1 MKTRKLLAYLLAFTL
16 AFTCFVCV
24 PMVTS
29 AATVT
34 VNTASEL
41 ADALANTSYDHIII
55 GSSIS
60 STTGL
65 TINRSLTLEGA
76 AGVDGYH
83 IDGANLAISGGNV
96 VLKNLKLTR
105 NADTVTIKN
114 TTNVTISGG
123 EIYCTNTGNGNEGAI
138 YVNALNGTVTL
149 TDGVVIKSKNW
160 AVYDDNGSSNQYT
173 GTVNFVDCLVQ
184 KVSGNSYQKDLLAQ
198 RNATT
203 YNIGGG
209 TDGQQAIFE
218 QSSGKI
224 WTADKNHDKQ
234 KAKAGEHLNIYDGAV
249 FNLPGEDWGFYV
261 NANSIEVN
269 VYGGEF
275 NFGGQ
280 VFYINQSYDAVNIS
294 GGTFNIKSNVINVN
308 DTNSGATISGGTFN
322 GVGNCEKIV
331 MKNNGALTITG
342 GEFNNP
348 YGVGVLS
355 ASGKGNGALNVS
367 NATFETAGP
376 AISISG
382 NITANI
388 TSGTFTSTG
397 TDDRNGTGVIT
408 AKTGTV
414 TISGGEFT
422 QTGDSAHSVIE
433 VNSGASTCT
442 LKVTDGTFTHENKGA
457 VVYTAPD
464 ASAAN
469 VTVTGGTQKT
479 DLIIGKQTKNGSTR
493 LVMKLTDDAE
503 TIEAYET
510 LGFKLVIDGEEQI
523 VNVDCVYDSFYNGG
537 TLVTAESLGCTYVAI
552 YEIGSI
558 SEATSVT
565 AQGVIN
571 DTVTGAVKT
580 LK

>member
-34 VNTASEL
+34 VNTADEL
-41 ADALANTSYDHIII
+41 TAALANTSYDHIII
-55 GSSIS
+55 GSAIS
-60 STTGL
+60 PSAAL
-65 TINRSLTLEGA
+65 TIDRSLTLEGA

-83 IDGANLAISGGNV
+83 INGVNLAITGGNV
-96 VLKNLKLTR
+96 VLKNLKITR
-105 NADTVTIKN
+105 GADTVTIKN

-123 EIYCTNTGNGNEGAI
+123 EIYCSNTGTGNEGAI
-138 YVNALNGTVTL
+138 YANALNGTVTL

-160 AVYDDNGSSNQYT
+160 AVYDDNTSSGKYIA
-173 GTVNFVDCLVQ
+173 TVNFVDCTVQ
-184 KVSGNSYQKDLLAQ
+184 KVAGGGQKDLLTQ
-198 RNATT
+198 RNTTT

-209 TDGQQAIFE
+209 TDGQHAVIEQAV
-218 QSSGKI
+218 SGGKL
-224 WTADKNHDKQ
+224 WLTKD
-234 KAKAGEHLNIYDGAV
+234 KAGAHLNVFDGAV
-249 FNLPGEDWGFYV
+249 FNDPTGDYGFYINNSSTTV
-261 NANSIEVN
+261 NIS
-269 VYGGEF
+269 GGEF
-275 NFGGQ
+275 NF
-280 VFYINQSYDAVNIS
+280 S
-294 GGTFNIKSNVINVN
+294 GAAIVIN
-308 DTNSGATISGGTFN
+308 DTGSNTTISGGTFN
-322 GVGNCEKIV
+322 GTDNCERIIQ
-331 MKNNGALTITG
+331 KNNGALTITG

-414 TISGGEFT
+414 IISGGEFT

-433 VNSGASTCT
+433 VNSGASTCA
-442 LKVTDGTFTHENKGA
+442 LKITDGTFTHENKGA
-457 VVYTAPD
+457 VVYTAP
-464 ASAAN
+464 SATAAD
-469 VTVTGGTQKT
+469 VTVAGGTQKT

-580 LK
+580 IK